1 MSRAASRDI
10 VDVPQVPRHGRRSG
24 GQGWR
29 ERERARERERER
41 VPRHVTWSTQR
52 RARMPRGRSRQRG
65 RGKNQAGGTG
75 RAGQRASGG
84 VLSGGKNIA
93 PVECS
98 LNQRLRSHIREE
110 PSATARRARG
120 VFNQREATSSA
131 CEATRGT
138 EGTEGDG
145 TSLRSDRR
153 RREMLAEGR
162 GGCGAITRCRTEPA
176 SSYPLLRLAC
186 DPRAVTPCR
195 LAPNA
200 LLI

>member
-1 MSRAASRDI
+1 ME
-10 VDVPQVPRHGRRSG
+10 
-24 GQGWR
+24 R
-29 ERERARERERER
+29 ERTSERARERESPATRDTVDAAAGKDAAGQVPTRWVREE
-41 VPRHVTWSTQR
+41 SGR
-52 RARMPRGRSRQRG
+52 R
-65 RGKNQAGGTG
+65 N
-75 RAGQRASGG
+75 RAGWLRALGG

-138 EGTEGDG
+138 EGTERDS
-145 TSLRSDRR
+145 TALRSDRR
-153 RREMLAEGR
+153 RPSEMLAEGR
-162 GGCGAITRCRTEPA
+162 GGCGAMTRCRTEPA

-195 LAPNA
+195 LATNA